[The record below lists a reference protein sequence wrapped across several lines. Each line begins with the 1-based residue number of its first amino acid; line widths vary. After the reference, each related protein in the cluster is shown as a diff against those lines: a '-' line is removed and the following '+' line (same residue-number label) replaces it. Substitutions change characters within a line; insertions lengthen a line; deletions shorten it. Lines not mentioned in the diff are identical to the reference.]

1 MRLKIAW
8 ATDPGLEREENED
21 SVLVWRNKAGL
32 DTLIVVCDGM
42 GGHAAGQ
49 QASSIAVKTVT
60 TVLAEDGGEGIGLE
74 RLKKACKEAN
84 NAVFSAA
91 KDNPEWLGMG
101 STMDIIAIRN
111 GELGLLNVGDSPA
124 YLFRNGL
131 AKLISQD
138 HSWPAEQARLGL
150 IKPEEAA
157 NHPLKHRLTRAIGVW
172 EQIQPFTDRMKLEE
186 GAAVGLCSDGV
197 ETAGVGVEEM
207 GRLLL
212 RDGNLDRGAER
223 VIERC
228 RELGAP
234 DNVPRGGVRRA
245 GGPRHRGAGGGAVR
259 GGRPQDRGAAEVEG
273 LGAQAPPAAARPPP
287 HE

>member
-1 MRLKIAW
+1 MRLRIAW

-21 SVLVWRNKAGL
+21 SVTVWRNKAGL
-32 DTLIVVCDGM
+32 DSLIVVCDGM

-49 QASSIAVKTVT
+49 HASSIAVKTVT
-60 TVLAEDGGEGIGLE
+60 KVLSEDGQEGPE
-74 RLKKACKEAN
+74 VDRLKKACREAN
-84 NAVFSAA
+84 TAVFEAA
-91 KDNPEWLGMG
+91 RDNPEWAGMG
-101 STMDIIAIRN
+101 STMVIAAVRS

-131 AKLISQD
+131 GKMISQD
-138 HSWPAEQARLGL
+138 HSWPAEQVRLGL
-150 IKPEEAA
+150 IKPEEAE
-157 NHPLKHRLTRAIGVW
+157 NHPLKHRLTRAVGVW
-172 EQIQPFTDRMKLEE
+172 DQIQPFTDRMKLEE
-186 GAAVGLCSDGV
+186 GDAIVLCSDGV

-234 DNVPRGGVRRA
+234 DNVTL
-245 GGPRHRGAGGGAVR
+245 AVAR
-259 GGRPQDRGAAEVEG
+259 VEVDVTKTAV
-273 LGAQAPPAAARPPP
+273 LPKLKI
-287 HE
+287 